1 MFHRSC
7 PVVISA
13 LVLTL
18 AAASAQQAPTNP
30 VPSPAIPDT
39 PAGHTFKA
47 WFDSFNSG
55 EWALIDAYIHKY
67 DPDKSVD
74 REMQFRSMTGGF
86 VLLQIMESE
95 PLRLEFLV
103 KERVS
108 DTRAIGKF
116 DVKPG
121 DPAMVASFGLR
132 AIPPGTSVADLNFK
146 IDAATRARVIDG
158 AIANLNESYV
168 FPETAKKNARK
179 RADMTRSPMATIS
192 RER

>member
-7 PVVISA
+7 PVVILA

-39 PAGHTFKA
+39 PAGHTLKA

-55 EWALIDAYIHKY
+55 ERALIDAYIHKY

-86 VLLQIMESE
+86 VLLQIMKSE
-95 PLRLEFLV
+95 PG
-103 KERVS
+103 S
-108 DTRAIGKF
+108 IGI
-116 DVKPG
+116 
-121 DPAMVASFGLR
+121 SR
-132 AIPPGTSVADLNFK
+132 QGTSQRHPRDWQVRCQAWRSRDGGKLWL
-146 IDAATRARVIDG
+146 ARD
-158 AIANLNESYV
+158 S
-168 FPETAKKNARK
+168 
-179 RADMTRSPMATIS
+179 S
-192 RER
+192 RHIRG